1 MSLSNS
7 STANW
12 GTIFM
17 GPERLHE
24 TTLSRLEN
32 TNSGPVWGD
41 DTEVEYFER
50 IKAKAT
56 QKAMQILAQAQADAD
71 AMLAQAQAQGYEQG
85 LAQAQAELDEFRQA
99 AGNTAAAVLSAIEAQ
114 THALTSAWEKE
125 LTQLVKI
132 AVQAGIGREL
142 SENRAAV
149 LDAMFYSAVQEL
161 ASEQRALVC
170 VNPEDEAVVADII
183 AAAGQNFSERFQT
196 KADPALSPGSIVLE
210 SNLGRLENTLEQRRL
225 MVDKILKE
233 LVLSE
238 NNTAETQKQN
248 NLSSTAH
255 EPNYAPSVQPEPV
268 ETVAAESMPI
278 ETISVEH
285 MPAENIAEAQPEVD
299 FSQAV
304 EVVSPQL
311 EEIEEATE
319 QALINSPE
327 QQAESFMEEDFTS
340 PLDNL
345 PVQEGSLIPEA
356 ILNDQALHTQ
366 NINEPEISSQE
377 ITHTLEETPEELLQA
392 QEQLEA
398 LDHLLE
404 DEASNQKTKQN
415 HTEVDAQANTQADA
429 DAYINALL
437 AEEKN

>member
-32 TNSGPVWGD
+32 TNTGPAWGG

-71 AMLAQAQAQGYEQG
+71 AMLAQAQEQGYEQG

-114 THALTSAWEKE
+114 THALTRAWEKE

-238 NNTAETQKQN
+238 NNTVETTTQN

-255 EPNYAPSVQPEPV
+255 EPNYAPLVQPEPV
-268 ETVAAESMPI
+268 ETMPAEAMPLEAI
-278 ETISVEH
+278 SVETISVEH
-285 MPAENIAEAQPEVD
+285 MPAEKTSEAQPEVD
-299 FSQAV
+299 FNQAV
-304 EVVSPQL
+304 EVASQQL
-311 EEIEEATE
+311 SEEAEETIE

-327 QQAESFMEEDFTS
+327 QQTESFMEEDFSS

-356 ILNDQALHTQ
+356 ILNEQALHTQ
-366 NINEPEISSQE
+366 TISEPEISFQE
-377 ITHTLEETPEELLQA
+377 ITHTLEETPEELLQT
-392 QEQLEA
+392 QE
-398 LDHLLE
+398 
-404 DEASNQKTKQN
+404 
-415 HTEVDAQANTQADA
+415 NTQDDA
-429 DAYINALL
+429 DAYIHALL
-437 AEEKN
+437 AEEKK